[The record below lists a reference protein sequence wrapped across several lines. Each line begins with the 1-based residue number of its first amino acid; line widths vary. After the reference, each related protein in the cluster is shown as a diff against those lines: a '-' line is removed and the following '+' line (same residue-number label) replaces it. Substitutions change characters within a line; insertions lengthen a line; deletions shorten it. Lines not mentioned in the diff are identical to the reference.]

1 MRCYPVGNNT
11 AFFQMN
17 HNCPSGQRKNI
28 FGKKPTKG
36 SQIMQQI
43 LLALIALAASS
54 IGAVVGAGGGVI
66 IKPVVDLLGLLPVS
80 TASFCSGCTVFAM
93 SIMSLLRSRGNG
105 VALRLRMTVPLAVG
119 AVCGGLVG
127 KALFELVRQSF
138 SDENAL
144 GAIQAVCLT
153 VITAA
158 VLLYVCKKDKLR
170 SMHVNSV
177 PLALVIGTLL
187 GIISS
192 FLGIGG
198 GTSNV
203 AMLFFFFSMDAKEA
217 AKNSI
222 FIILF
227 SQLSSILIAIGQG
240 TVPEFSWPVL
250 LCMIAGGVGGAEI
263 GARISKRIDKGGVEH
278 LLKLLLLVVV
288 CIDFYNIL
296 KFTVL
301 A

>member
-1 MRCYPVGNNT
+1 
-11 AFFQMN
+11 
-17 HNCPSGQRKNI
+17 
-28 FGKKPTKG
+28 
-36 SQIMQQI
+36 MQQI
-43 LLALIALAASS
+43 LLALIALIASS
-54 IGAVVGAGGGVI
+54 VGALVGAGGGVI

-80 TASFCSGCTVFAM
+80 TASFCSGCTVLAM
-93 SIMSLLRSRGNG
+93 SVMSLIRSRGNG
-105 VALRLRMTVPLAVG
+105 VTLRLRMTVPLAAG

-127 KALFELVRQSF
+127 KALFELVRQGF
-138 SDENAL
+138 SNENVL
-144 GAIQAVCLT
+144 GAIQATCLT

-158 VLLYVCKKDKLR
+158 VLLYVCKKDKLVSLR
-170 SMHVNSV
+170 VNSTPV
-177 PLALVIGTLL
+177 AL
-187 GIISS
+187 GIGAALGVISS

-203 AMLFFFFSMDAKEA
+203 AALFFFFSMDAKEA

-227 SQLSSILIAIGQG
+227 SQLSSILIAVAQG
-240 TVPEFSWPVL
+240 TVPDFSWPVL
-250 LCMIAGGVGGAEI
+250 LCMIAGGIGGAEI
-263 GARISKRIDKGGVEH
+263 GARISARIDKSGVEH
-278 LLKLLLLVVV
+278 LLKLLLFVIV